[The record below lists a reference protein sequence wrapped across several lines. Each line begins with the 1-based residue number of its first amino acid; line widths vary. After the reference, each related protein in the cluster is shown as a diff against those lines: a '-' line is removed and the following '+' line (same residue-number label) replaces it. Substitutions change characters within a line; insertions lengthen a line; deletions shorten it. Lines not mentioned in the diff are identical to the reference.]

1 MNGLKKKEWTVVI
14 NQLSSFHK
22 PRNSISFF
30 FPFLTEH
37 CLTMEKNLQEIAD
50 SHRIS
55 ATKRKGG
62 GNLFMHYKHLTY
74 LGTEIK

>member
-1 MNGLKKKEWTVVI
+1 
-14 NQLSSFHK
+14 
-22 PRNSISFF
+22 
-30 FPFLTEH
+30 
-37 CLTMEKNLQEIAD
+37 MEKNLQEIAD